1 MNVAKLREIFDEYD
15 NREPKFLDNKEAA
28 TVMAWLRPM
37 LNASQDTEELRKA
50 AERCLNGGDDNWSVS
65 GDYYMSSQHEVDTEL
80 VSKWVLAEITRR
92 DAEQAERE
100 LPIDE
105 EWLRSIGFCSGAMGF
120 LFLGAVFVDP
130 SLRYLPVY
138 VGGLRQSSAL
148 DKIKNRGQL
157 LDLLSAMKGGA
168 T

>member
-1 MNVAKLREIFDEYD
+1 
-15 NREPKFLDNKEAA
+15 
-28 TVMAWLRPM
+28 
-37 LNASQDTEELRKA
+37 
-50 AERCLNGGDDNWSVS
+50 
-65 GDYYMSSQHEVDTEL
+65 
-80 VSKWVLAEITRR
+80 
-92 DAEQAERE
+92 
-100 LPIDE
+100 
-105 EWLRSIGFCSGAMGF
+105 MGF